1 MEKEKIQLKKCVEIS
16 YVDWYGCFHLK
27 MLLSSRPV
35 GWTKSKNICILL
47 LNCCLFSFL
56 FIPSFFVCF
65 IEKKKK
71 WSRRHFENW
80 KTIRLRSCGLI
91 RFSSAFLRL
100 LHAAAAAAAALP
112 IYIHFLSVIL
122 YNKHDNEEYAARETV
137 PERHASLDSWMTF
150 SSRCPCC
157 CCLLGDTLTKK
168 KIYMYVYRGKYIYV
182 DIKGIASVQKKERI
196 NI

>member
-1 MEKEKIQLKKCVEIS
+1 MEKEKIRLKKCVEIS
-16 YVDWYGCFHLK
+16 YVDWSGCFHLK
-27 MLLSSRPV
+27 CYHHHVRSDGPKAKIYAYYCWIVVSFLF
-35 GWTKSKNICILL
+35 
-47 LNCCLFSFL
+47 FSFL
-56 FIPSFFVCF
+56 PFLFVSLK
-65 IEKKKK
+65 KKKK
-71 WSRRHFENW
+71 WSRRPFENW

-100 LHAAAAAAAALP
+100 LHAAAALP
-112 IYIHFLSVIL
+112 IYIHFLPVIL

-168 KIYMYVYRGKYIYV
+168 NIYVRISRKIYLCRY
-182 DIKGIASVQKKERI
+182 
-196 NI
+196 

>member
-16 YVDWYGCFHLK
+16 YVDWSGCFHLK

-35 GWTKSKNICILL
+35 GWTKSKKKYMHIIVYYCWIVV
-47 LNCCLFSFL
+47 SFLL
-56 FIPSFFVCF
+56 FIPYSFFCLF
-65 IEKKKK
+65 HWKKKK
-71 WSRRHFENW
+71 WSRRPFENW

-100 LHAAAAAAAALP
+100 LHAAAAAAVLP
-112 IYIHFLSVIL
+112 IYIYFLSVIL

-150 SSRCPCC
+150 SSRCCC

-168 KIYMYVYRGKYIYV
+168 
-182 DIKGIASVQKKERI
+182 
-196 NI
+196 NISIEENIFM

>member
-1 MEKEKIQLKKCVEIS
+1 MLRLVTSTGPAVFIWKCYYHHVRS
-16 YVDWYGCFHLK
+16 DGPK
-27 MLLSSRPV
+27 A
-35 GWTKSKNICILL
+35 KKNICILL
-47 LNCCLFSFL
+47 FIIVELLSLFFYSFL
-56 FIPSFFVCF
+56 LPFFVCF

-71 WSRRHFENW
+71 WSRRPFENW

-150 SSRCPCC
+150 SSRCC

-168 KIYMYVYRGKYIYV
+168 KYIYRGKYIYV
-182 DIKGIASVQKKERI
+182 DILKELHRYKREKE
-196 NI
+196 